1 MYNTASCFIINTLN
15 AYAEQVKRIDC
26 ALANKLISYT
36 EYITALNDINAEVNR
51 EIVRMLSEEMRDYM
65 K

>member
-15 AYAEQVKRIDC
+15 AYTEQVKRIDG
-26 ALANKLISYT
+26 ALANRLISYT

-51 EIVRMLSEEMRDYM
+51 EIARMLSEEMRDYM